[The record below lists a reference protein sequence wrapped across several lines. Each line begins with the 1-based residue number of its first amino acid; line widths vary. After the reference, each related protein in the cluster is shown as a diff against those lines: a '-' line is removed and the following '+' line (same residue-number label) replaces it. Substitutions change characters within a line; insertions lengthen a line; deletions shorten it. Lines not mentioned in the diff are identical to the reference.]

1 MEVANKN
8 QLAENTTNA
17 LKVKVIVIFISSE
30 IINYILKIQAAIFNF
45 IISLLLQVG
54 KIYNFK

>member
-8 QLAENTTNA
+8 QLVENTTNA
-17 LKVKVIVIFISSE
+17 LKVKVIVIFVSSK
-30 IINYILKIQAAIFNF
+30 IINYILKIQAVIFNF

>member
-8 QLAENTTNA
+8 QLVENTTNA

-30 IINYILKIQAAIFNF
+30 IINCILKIQAAIFNF